1 MALQD
6 IIKTILDEAEN
17 DAAKI
22 RREGDVKVKEI
33 EDEGRKKVEQEE
45 ASIEENI
52 SKEAQK
58 IVDRVK
64 FESNIEERNK
74 IVSIKQEIVDEVFSK
89 AQNKIKEINDEEYVS
104 LLKKL
109 INSLPEV
116 EAGEIISV
124 SGKEELTRRALQES
138 GKDYSISNDTIDGL
152 GGFLFKSSD
161 IEVNNRFEEL
171 LSGLKESLEI
181 EISNKL
187 FN

>member
-6 IIKTILDEAEN
+6 IIKTILGESEKKAEE
-17 DAAKI
+17 I
-22 RREGDVKVKEI
+22 RTEGDIKIKKI
-33 EDEGRKKVEQEE
+33 EEDGRKKVDE
-45 ASIEENI
+45 AEREINSNI

-58 IVDRVK
+58 IIDRVK

-74 IVSIKQEIVDEVFSK
+74 VVSIKQKIVDEVFSK
-89 AQNKIKEINDEEYVS
+89 AQDRIKEINDEEYVS

-109 INSLPEV
+109 ISNLPEV
-116 EAGEIISV
+116 EAGEIVSV
-124 SGKEELTRRALQES
+124 SGKEDLTQKALQES
-138 GKDYSISNDTIDGL
+138 GKKYSISSDSIEGV
-152 GGFLFKSSD
+152 GGFLFKSND

-187 FN
+187 FS